1 MIKILLADD
10 HTILREGLKSLLSTE
25 PDIEIIGEVSNGYD
39 AIAVAG
45 RIKPDI
51 VLMDI
56 GMPVMNG
63 IEATKKLKEQYPEI
77 KVLILTQYDSQEYLF
92 TVLSAGAS
100 GYVLKRTA
108 SSELVWAIKTVH
120 EGLAYLSP
128 VMTQTLI
135 REYLKTKDTSSK
147 TKDVLTPREQE
158 VLKLIAEGLTNQE
171 IADTLVLSLKTV
183 QTHRAHIMEKLNFHD
198 RTELVKYAIKKG
210 VISVDE
216 SQKAF

>member
-39 AIAVAG
+39 AIALAG

-63 IEATKKLKEQYPEI
+63 IEATRKLKEQYPEI

-135 REYLKTKDTSSK
+135 REYLKTEDTSSK

>member
-10 HTILREGLKSLLSTE
+10 HTILREGLKSLLATE
-25 PDIEIIGEVSNGYD
+25 PDIEIVGEVSNGYD
-39 AIAVAG
+39 AIATAG
-45 RIKPDI
+45 RVKPDI

-63 IEATKKLKEQYPEI
+63 LEATRKLKEQYPEI

-108 SSELVWAIKTVH
+108 STELVWAIKTVN

-135 REYLKTKDTSSK
+135 REYLKSEETSSK
-147 TKDVLTPREQE
+147 TKDILTPREQE
-158 VLKLIAEGLTNQE
+158 VLKLVAEGLTNQE

-210 VISVDE
+210 VISVTE
-216 SQKAF
+216 SQKSF

>member
-10 HTILREGLKSLLSTE
+10 HTILREGLKSLLATE
-25 PDIEIIGEVSNGYD
+25 PDIEIVGEVSNGYD
-39 AIAVAG
+39 AIAAAG
-45 RIKPDI
+45 RVKPDI

-63 IEATKKLKEQYPEI
+63 LEATRKLKEQYPEI

-108 SSELVWAIKTVH
+108 STELVWAIKTVN

-135 REYLKTKDTSSK
+135 REYLKAEETSSK
-147 TKDVLTPREQE
+147 TKDILTPREQE
-158 VLKLIAEGLTNQE
+158 VLKLVAEGLTNQE

-210 VISVDE
+210 VISVTE
-216 SQKAF
+216 SQKSF